1 MDKLGLNEI
10 RERYLS
16 FFESKGHL
24 RLPSFSLIPEN
35 DPSLLLINAG
45 MAPLKP
51 YFTGRQTP
59 PRKRVTTC
67 QKCIRTP
74 DIERV
79 GKTARHGT
87 FFEMLGNFSFGDY
100 FKNDATKWAWEFVT
114 DVLKMPADKLWV
126 SIYEDDDEAYD
137 IWTKNVG
144 VSPERIVR
152 MGKEDNF
159 WEIGTG
165 PCGPCSEIYFDR
177 GPEYGCGSPD
187 CKVGCECDRYVEFWN
202 LVFTQ
207 FEKQEDGSYKK
218 LDHPNIDTGM
228 GLERI
233 ACIMQGVLSLFDVD
247 TIKSIRDKV
256 CEMAGVEYGK
266 DAQTDVSV
274 RVVTD
279 HIRSTVF
286 LISDG
291 VNVSNEGRGYVLR
304 RLLRRAARHGR
315 LLGINGTFLYKLA
328 DTVIDASCGAY
339 PELAEKRE
347 IIKNKIKNE
356 EERFAQTIDAGFA
369 ILNSFLDDK
378 LLDNMEKNTIFSG
391 NDAFKLYDTYGFPI
405 DLTRE
410 ILAERGIEI
419 DEEGFNREMEAQRER
434 ARANAK
440 MTEVG
445 WEDTIADALSSVSP
459 TDFVGY
465 DNLTAE
471 AKVVAIVTDAG
482 SAKALGE
489 GNSGILVLDK
499 TPFYAESGGQVG
511 DKGKIC
517 GQFTEA
523 VVTDTQ
529 KTPDGKYYHV
539 VEVKEGTFGIGETVS
554 AQVDIGTR
562 KRTQAN
568 HSATHLLDSALKN
581 KFGQAVSQA
590 GSLVDKDRLRFD
602 FTLDRPVTAEE
613 LVEIEAEVN
622 REIGKAISV
631 TWENL
636 SLEEAKKRG
645 AVAVFGDKYGDVVRV
660 VTMGSYSMELCGGC
674 HVNNT
679 SEIGLFK
686 ILSETGVA
694 AGVRRIEAVT
704 GFGVLAEIY
713 AMQEV
718 LNNAAEALRCAPKDL
733 AKKAAV
739 IMEDLKKAEGKI
751 EALNAKIAKNSEGD
765 ILNNAKEING
775 ITVVCGRID
784 GAAVDALRKIGDDF
798 KAKIPCGVIV
808 LASAESGKVTFIAMA
823 TKEAI
828 AKGAHAGNIVRE
840 AAKITGGG
848 GGGRPDSAQ
857 AGGKDVSKV
866 DDALTAVYTMMEAL
880 HS

>member
-1 MDKLGLNEI
+1 MEKLGLNEI
-10 RERYLS
+10 REKYLS

-24 RLPSFSLIPEN
+24 RLPSFSLVPEN

-51 YFTGRQTP
+51 YFTGRQVP
-59 PRKRVTTC
+59 PKKRVTTC

-114 DVLKMPADKLWV
+114 KVLNMPVDKLWV
-126 SIYEDDDEAYD
+126 TIYEDDDEAFD

-144 VSPERIVR
+144 VSPDRIVR

-177 GPEYGCGSPD
+177 GPEHGCGSHD

-207 FEKQEDGSYKK
+207 FEKQEDGTYKK

-266 DAQTDVSV
+266 DPQTDVSV

-304 RLLRRAARHGR
+304 RLLRRAARHGK

-328 DTVIDASCGAY
+328 DTVIDASEKAY
-339 PELAEKRE
+339 PVLEENRE
-347 IIKNKIKNE
+347 MIKSKIKNE
-356 EERFAQTIDAGFA
+356 EERFAQTIDAGFS

-378 LLDNMEKNTIFSG
+378 LLDNLEKNTIFSG

-419 DEEGFNREMEAQRER
+419 DEEGFNREMEAQRQR

-445 WEDTIADALSSVSP
+445 WEDTIADALSNVAP

-465 DNLTAE
+465 DSLESE
-471 AKVVAIVTDAG
+471 AKIIAIVTDAG
-482 SAKALGE
+482 SAKALAE

-511 DKGKIC
+511 DVGKVC
-517 GQFTEA
+517 GEFTEA
-523 VVTDTQ
+523 VVTDTK
-529 KTPDGKYYHV
+529 KTPDGKFYHI
-539 VEVKEGTFGIGETVS
+539 VEVKEGTFGVGETVT
-554 AQVDIGTR
+554 AKVDIRTR
-562 KRTQAN
+562 RRTQAN

-581 KFGQAVSQA
+581 KFGRAVSQA
-590 GSLVDKDRLRFD
+590 GSLVNKDRLRFD
-602 FTLDRPVTAEE
+602 FTLDRPVSNEE
-613 LVEIEAEVN
+613 LAEIEADVN
-622 REIGKAISV
+622 RQIAMAV
-631 TWENL
+631 PVVWETMPID
-636 SLEEAKKRG
+636 EAKNKG

-660 VTMGSYSMELCGGC
+660 VTMGDYSMELCGGC
-674 HVNNT
+674 HVGNT

-704 GFGVLAEIY
+704 GFGVLTEVY

-718 LNNAAEALRCAPKDL
+718 LNTTAEALKCAPKDL
-733 AKKAAV
+733 AKKAAIV
-739 IMEDLKKAEGKI
+739 MDELKKAEAKI
-751 EALNAKIAKNSEGD
+751 EGLNAKLAKSSEGD
-765 ILNNAKEING
+765 ILNSAREING

-784 GAAVDALRKIGDDF
+784 GATVDALRKIGDDF
-798 KAKIPCGVIV
+798 KAQTPCGVIV
-808 LASAESGKVTFIAMA
+808 LASSDGGKATFIAMA

-828 AKGAHAGNIVRE
+828 AKGAHSGNIVRE
-840 AAKITGGG
+840 AAKIAGGG

-857 AGGKDVSKV
+857 AGGKDVSKI
-866 DDALTAVYTMMEAL
+866 DNALAAVYKMMEEL
-880 HS
+880 D

>member
-1 MDKLGLNEI
+1 MEKLGLNEI
-10 RERYLS
+10 REKYLS

-24 RLPSFSLIPEN
+24 RLPSFSLVPEN

-51 YFTGRQTP
+51 YFTGRQVP
-59 PRKRVTTC
+59 PKKRVTTC

-114 DVLKMPADKLWV
+114 KVLNMPVDKLWV
-126 SIYEDDDEAYD
+126 TIYEDDDEAFD

-144 VSPERIVR
+144 VSPDRIVR

-177 GPEYGCGSPD
+177 GPEHGCGSHD

-207 FEKQEDGSYKK
+207 FEKQEDGTYKK

-266 DAQTDVSV
+266 DPQTDVSV

-304 RLLRRAARHGR
+304 RLLRRAARHGK

-328 DTVIDASCGAY
+328 DTVIDASEKAY
-339 PELAEKRE
+339 PVLEENRE
-347 IIKNKIKNE
+347 MIKSKIKNE
-356 EERFAQTIDAGFA
+356 EERFAQTIDAGFS

-378 LLDNMEKNTIFSG
+378 LLDNLEKNTIFSG

-419 DEEGFNREMEAQRER
+419 DEEGFNREMEAQRQR

-445 WEDTIADALSSVSP
+445 WEDTIADALSNVAP

-465 DNLTAE
+465 DSLESE
-471 AKVVAIVTDAG
+471 AKIIAIVTDAG
-482 SAKALGE
+482 SAKALAE

-511 DKGKIC
+511 DVGKVC
-517 GQFTEA
+517 GEFTEA
-523 VVTDTQ
+523 VVTDTK
-529 KTPDGKYYHV
+529 KTPDGKFYHI
-539 VEVKEGTFGIGETVS
+539 VEVKEGTFGVGETVT
-554 AQVDIGTR
+554 AKVEIRTR
-562 KRTQAN
+562 RRTQAN

-581 KFGQAVSQA
+581 KFGRAVSQA
-590 GSLVDKDRLRFD
+590 GSLVNKDRLRFD
-602 FTLDRPVTAEE
+602 FTLDRPVSNEE
-613 LVEIEAEVN
+613 LAEIEADVN
-622 REIGKAISV
+622 RQIAMAV
-631 TWENL
+631 PVVWETMPID
-636 SLEEAKKRG
+636 EAKNKG

-660 VTMGSYSMELCGGC
+660 VTMGDYSMELCGGC
-674 HVNNT
+674 HVGNT

-704 GFGVLAEIY
+704 GFGVLTEVY

-718 LNNAAEALRCAPKDL
+718 LNTTAEALKCAPKDL
-733 AKKAAV
+733 AKKAAIV
-739 IMEDLKKAEGKI
+739 MDELKKAEAKI
-751 EALNAKIAKNSEGD
+751 EGLNAKLAKSSEGD
-765 ILNNAKEING
+765 ILNSAREING

-784 GAAVDALRKIGDDF
+784 GATVDALRKIGDDF
-798 KAKIPCGVIV
+798 KAQTPCGVIV
-808 LASAESGKVTFIAMA
+808 LASSDGGKATFIAMA

-828 AKGAHAGNIVRE
+828 AKGAHSGNIVRE
-840 AAKITGGG
+840 AAKIAGGG

-857 AGGKDVSKV
+857 AGGKDVSKI
-866 DDALTAVYTMMEAL
+866 DNALAAVYKMIEEL
-880 HS
+880 N

>member
-1 MDKLGLNEI
+1 MEKLGLNEI
-10 RERYLS
+10 REKYLS

-24 RLPSFSLIPEN
+24 RLPSFSLVPEN

-51 YFTGRQTP
+51 YFTGRQVP
-59 PRKRVTTC
+59 PKKRVTTC

-114 DVLKMPADKLWV
+114 KVLNMPVDKLWV
-126 SIYEDDDEAYD
+126 TIYEDDDEAFD

-144 VSPERIVR
+144 VSPDRIVR

-177 GPEYGCGSPD
+177 GPEHGCGSPD

-207 FEKQEDGSYKK
+207 FEKQEDGTYKK

-266 DAQTDVSV
+266 DPQTDVSV

-304 RLLRRAARHGR
+304 RLLRRAARHGK

-328 DTVIDASCGAY
+328 DTVIDASEKAY
-339 PELAEKRE
+339 PVLEENRE
-347 IIKNKIKNE
+347 MIKSKIKNE
-356 EERFAQTIDAGFA
+356 EERFAQTIDAGFS

-419 DEEGFNREMEAQRER
+419 DEEGFNREMEAQRQR

-445 WEDTIADALSSVSP
+445 WEDTIADALSNVAP

-465 DNLTAE
+465 DSLESE
-471 AKVVAIVTDAG
+471 AKIIAIVTDAG
-482 SAKALGE
+482 SAKALAE

-511 DKGKIC
+511 DVGKVC
-517 GQFTEA
+517 GEFTEA
-523 VVTDTQ
+523 VVTDTK
-529 KTPDGKYYHV
+529 KTPDGKFYHI
-539 VEVKEGTFGIGETVS
+539 VEVKEGTFGVGETVT
-554 AQVDIGTR
+554 AKVDIRTR
-562 KRTQAN
+562 RRTQAN

-581 KFGQAVSQA
+581 KFGRAVSQA
-590 GSLVDKDRLRFD
+590 GSLVNKDRLRFD
-602 FTLDRPVTAEE
+602 FTLDRPVSNEE
-613 LVEIEAEVN
+613 LAEIEADVN
-622 REIGKAISV
+622 RQIAMAV
-631 TWENL
+631 PVVWE
-636 SLEEAKKRG
+636 SMPIDEAKSKG

-660 VTMGSYSMELCGGC
+660 VTMGDYSMELCGGC
-674 HVNNT
+674 HVGNT

-704 GFGVLAEIY
+704 GFGVLTEVY

-718 LNNAAEALRCAPKDL
+718 LNTTAEALKCAPKDL
-733 AKKAAV
+733 AKKAAIV
-739 IMEDLKKAEGKI
+739 MDELKKAEAKI
-751 EALNAKIAKNSEGD
+751 EGLNAKLAKSSEGD
-765 ILNNAKEING
+765 ILNSAREING

-784 GAAVDALRKIGDDF
+784 GATVDALRKIGDDF
-798 KAKIPCGVIV
+798 KAQTPCGVIV
-808 LASAESGKVTFIAMA
+808 LASSDGGKATFIAMA
-823 TKEAI
+823 TREAI
-828 AKGAHAGNIVRE
+828 AKGAHSGNIVRE
-840 AAKITGGG
+840 AAKIAGGG

-857 AGGKDVSKV
+857 AGGKDVSKI
-866 DDALTAVYTMMEAL
+866 DNALAAVYKMMEEL
-880 HS
+880 N

>member
-1 MDKLGLNEI
+1 MEKLGLNEI
-10 RERYLS
+10 REKYLS

-24 RLPSFSLIPEN
+24 RLPSFSLVPEN

-51 YFTGRQTP
+51 YFTGRQVP
-59 PRKRVTTC
+59 PKKRVTTC

-114 DVLKMPADKLWV
+114 KVLNMPVDKLWV
-126 SIYEDDDEAYD
+126 TIYEDDDEAFD

-144 VSPERIVR
+144 VSPDRIVR

-177 GPEYGCGSPD
+177 GPEHGCGSPD

-207 FEKQEDGSYKK
+207 FEKQEDGTYKK

-266 DAQTDVSV
+266 DPQTDVSV

-304 RLLRRAARHGR
+304 RLLRRAARHGK

-328 DTVIDASCGAY
+328 DTVIDASEKAY
-339 PELAEKRE
+339 PVLEENRE
-347 IIKNKIKNE
+347 MIKSKIKNE
-356 EERFAQTIDAGFA
+356 EERFAQTIDAGFS

-419 DEEGFNREMEAQRER
+419 DEEGFNREMEAQRQR

-445 WEDTIADALSSVSP
+445 WEDTIADALSNVAP

-465 DNLTAE
+465 DSLESE
-471 AKVVAIVTDAG
+471 AKIIAIVTDAG
-482 SAKALGE
+482 SAKALAE

-511 DKGKIC
+511 DVGKVC
-517 GQFTEA
+517 GEFTEA
-523 VVTDTQ
+523 VVTDTK
-529 KTPDGKYYHV
+529 KTPDGKFYHI
-539 VEVKEGTFGIGETVS
+539 VEVKEGAFGVGETVT
-554 AQVDIGTR
+554 AKVEIRTR
-562 KRTQAN
+562 RRTQAN

-581 KFGQAVSQA
+581 KFGRAVSQA
-590 GSLVDKDRLRFD
+590 GSLVNKDRLRFD
-602 FTLDRPVTAEE
+602 FTLDRPVSNEE
-613 LVEIEAEVN
+613 LAEIEADVN
-622 REIGKAISV
+622 RQIAMAV
-631 TWENL
+631 PVVWETMPID
-636 SLEEAKKRG
+636 EAKSKG

-660 VTMGSYSMELCGGC
+660 VTMGDYSMELCGGC
-674 HVNNT
+674 HVGNT

-704 GFGVLAEIY
+704 GFGVLTEVY

-718 LNNAAEALRCAPKDL
+718 LNTTAEALKCAPKDL
-733 AKKAAV
+733 AKKAAIV
-739 IMEDLKKAEGKI
+739 MDELKKAEAKI
-751 EALNAKIAKNSEGD
+751 EGLNAKLAKSSEGD
-765 ILNNAKEING
+765 ILNSAREING

-784 GAAVDALRKIGDDF
+784 GATVDALRKIGDDF
-798 KAKIPCGVIV
+798 KAQTPCGVIV
-808 LASAESGKVTFIAMA
+808 LASSDGGKATFIAMA
-823 TKEAI
+823 TREAI
-828 AKGAHAGNIVRE
+828 AKGAHSGNIVRE
-840 AAKITGGG
+840 AAKIAGGG

-857 AGGKDVSKV
+857 AGGKDVSKI
-866 DDALTAVYTMMEAL
+866 DNALAAVYKMMEEL
-880 HS
+880 N

>member
-1 MDKLGLNEI
+1 MEKLGLNEI
-10 RERYLS
+10 REKYLS

-24 RLPSFSLIPEN
+24 RLPSFSLVPEN

-51 YFTGRQTP
+51 YFTGRQVP
-59 PRKRVTTC
+59 PKKRVTTC

-114 DVLKMPADKLWV
+114 KVLNMPVDKLWV
-126 SIYEDDDEAYD
+126 TIYEDDDEAFD

-144 VSPERIVR
+144 VSPDRIVR

-177 GPEYGCGSPD
+177 GPEHGCGSPD

-207 FEKQEDGSYKK
+207 FEKQEDGTYKK

-266 DAQTDVSV
+266 DPQTDVSV

-304 RLLRRAARHGR
+304 RLLRRAARHGK

-328 DTVIDASCGAY
+328 DTVIDASEKAY
-339 PELAEKRE
+339 PVLEENRE
-347 IIKNKIKNE
+347 MIKSKIKNE
-356 EERFAQTIDAGFA
+356 EERFAQTIDAGFS

-419 DEEGFNREMEAQRER
+419 DEEGFNREMEAQRQR

-445 WEDTIADALSSVSP
+445 WEDTIADALSNVAP

-465 DNLTAE
+465 DSLESE
-471 AKVVAIVTDAG
+471 AKIIAIVTDAG
-482 SAKALGE
+482 SAKALAE

-511 DKGKIC
+511 DVGKVC
-517 GQFTEA
+517 GEFTEA
-523 VVTDTQ
+523 VVTDTK
-529 KTPDGKYYHV
+529 KTPDGKFYHI
-539 VEVKEGTFGIGETVS
+539 VEVKEGTFGVGETVT
-554 AQVDIGTR
+554 AKVDIRTR
-562 KRTQAN
+562 IRTQAN

-581 KFGQAVSQA
+581 KFGRAVSQA
-590 GSLVDKDRLRFD
+590 GSLVNKDRLRFD
-602 FTLDRPVTAEE
+602 FTLDRPVSNEE
-613 LVEIEAEVN
+613 LAEIEADVN
-622 REIGKAISV
+622 RQIAMAV
-631 TWENL
+631 PVVWETMPID
-636 SLEEAKKRG
+636 EAKNKG

-660 VTMGSYSMELCGGC
+660 VTMGNYSMELCGGC
-674 HVNNT
+674 HVGNT

-704 GFGVLAEIY
+704 GFGVLTEVY

-718 LNNAAEALRCAPKDL
+718 LNTTAEALKCAPKDL
-733 AKKAAV
+733 AKKAAIV
-739 IMEDLKKAEGKI
+739 MDELKKAEAKI
-751 EALNAKIAKNSEGD
+751 EGLNAKLAKSSEGD
-765 ILNNAKEING
+765 ILNSAREING

-784 GAAVDALRKIGDDF
+784 GATVDALRKIGDDF
-798 KAKIPCGVIV
+798 KAQTPCGVIV
-808 LASAESGKVTFIAMA
+808 LASSDGGKATFIAMA

-828 AKGAHAGNIVRE
+828 AKGAHSGNIVRE
-840 AAKITGGG
+840 AAKIAGGG

-857 AGGKDVSKV
+857 AGGKDVSKI
-866 DDALTAVYTMMEAL
+866 DNALAAVYKMMEEL
-880 HS
+880 N

>member
-1 MDKLGLNEI
+1 MEKLGLNEI
-10 RERYLS
+10 REKYLS

-24 RLPSFSLIPEN
+24 RLPSFSLVPEN

-51 YFTGRQTP
+51 YFTGRQVP
-59 PRKRVTTC
+59 PKKRVTTC

-114 DVLKMPADKLWV
+114 KVLNMPVDKLWV
-126 SIYEDDDEAYD
+126 TIYEDDDEAFD

-144 VSPERIVR
+144 VSPDRIVR

-177 GPEYGCGSPD
+177 GPEHGCGSPD

-207 FEKQEDGSYKK
+207 FEKQEDGTYKK

-266 DAQTDVSV
+266 DPQTDVSV

-304 RLLRRAARHGR
+304 RLLRRAARHGK

-328 DTVIDASCGAY
+328 DTVIDASEKAY
-339 PELAEKRE
+339 PVLEENRE
-347 IIKNKIKNE
+347 MIKSKIKNE
-356 EERFAQTIDAGFA
+356 EERFAQTIDAGFS

-419 DEEGFNREMEAQRER
+419 DEEGFNREMEAQRQR

-445 WEDTIADALSSVSP
+445 WEDTIADALSNVAP

-465 DNLTAE
+465 DSLESE
-471 AKVVAIVTDAG
+471 AKIIAIVTDAG
-482 SAKALGE
+482 SAKALAE

-511 DKGKIC
+511 DVGKVC
-517 GQFTEA
+517 GEFTEA
-523 VVTDTQ
+523 VVTDTK
-529 KTPDGKYYHV
+529 KTPDGKFYHI
-539 VEVKEGTFGIGETVS
+539 VEVKEGTFGVGETVT
-554 AQVDIGTR
+554 AKVDIRTR
-562 KRTQAN
+562 RRTQAN

-581 KFGQAVSQA
+581 KFGRAVSQA
-590 GSLVDKDRLRFD
+590 GSLVNKDRLRFD
-602 FTLDRPVTAEE
+602 FTLDRPVSNEE
-613 LVEIEAEVN
+613 LAEIEADVN
-622 REIGKAISV
+622 RQIAMAV
-631 TWENL
+631 PVVWETMPID
-636 SLEEAKKRG
+636 EAKNKG

-660 VTMGSYSMELCGGC
+660 VTMGNYSMELCGGC
-674 HVNNT
+674 HVGNT

-704 GFGVLAEIY
+704 GFGVLTEVY

-718 LNNAAEALRCAPKDL
+718 LNTTAEALKCAPKDL
-733 AKKAAV
+733 AKKAAIV
-739 IMEDLKKAEGKI
+739 MDELKKAEAKI
-751 EALNAKIAKNSEGD
+751 EGLNAKLAKSSEGD
-765 ILNNAKEING
+765 ILNSAREING

-784 GAAVDALRKIGDDF
+784 GATVDALRKIGDDF
-798 KAKIPCGVIV
+798 KAQTPCGVIV
-808 LASAESGKVTFIAMA
+808 LASSDGGKATFIAMA

-828 AKGAHAGNIVRE
+828 AKGAHSGNIVRE
-840 AAKITGGG
+840 AAKIAGGG

-857 AGGKDVSKV
+857 AGGKDVSKI
-866 DDALTAVYTMMEAL
+866 DNALAAVYKMMEEL
-880 HS
+880 N